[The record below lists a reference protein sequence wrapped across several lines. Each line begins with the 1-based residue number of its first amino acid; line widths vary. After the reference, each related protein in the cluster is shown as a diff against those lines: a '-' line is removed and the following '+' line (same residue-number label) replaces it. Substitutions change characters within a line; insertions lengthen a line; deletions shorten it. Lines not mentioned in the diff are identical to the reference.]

1 MVNYRI
7 ACTLLVLSCTCLAV
21 ALAEGGPFY
30 QIMSTLCVLLA
41 SQIYA
46 SGELEVR
53 AYRR

>member
-7 ACTLLVLSCTCLAV
+7 GCIFLVLSCTCLAV
-21 ALAEGGPFY
+21 ALAEGGAFY

-46 SGELEVR
+46 TGAEDARV
-53 AYRR
+53 YRR